1 MTFPRFVLTNFGIVA
16 VHFKL
21 SVPNQHVKAK
31 RTQESKDP
39 ADAEL
44 DEDEII
50 FIPLFD
56 EARDKTVI
64 DLLPDY
70 LRDEISFQRDHM
82 TKFYQKI
89 NSLFMMTITTKQPEG
104 ESGDDEDDDDD
115 TEDDEEEE

>member
-1 MTFPRFVLTNFGIVA
+1 MA

-21 SVPNQHVKAK
+21 SVPNQQAK
-31 RTQESKDP
+31 PKKPPATQGSSS
-39 ADAEL
+39 ADV
-44 DEDEII
+44 DETDENEII
-50 FIPLFD
+50 FIPLLD

-89 NSLFMMTITTKQPEG
+89 NSLFMMTIGIRQQKS
-104 ESGDDEDDDDD
+104 ESMEEESDEEDDEDDG
-115 TEDDEEEE
+115 DEEMVEK